1 VPIGSRRRL
10 PRAFFQRWLLIRIPG
25 VKVSRRTLIVYVV
38 AAVILVAGFLIF
50 PRATDIPDEDT
61 AIAPAPADPQVDAS
75 PAAAVDDGSI
85 GLDDLGAPDD
95 PLPAPLPSLSS
106 GEPVLNDH
114 GADELARRILEGGP
128 DFLPALIAALQASG
142 IGIVGPGN
150 VEVTRPA
157 EPWQAMVM
165 QRWEV
170 RLAAATVLPE
180 RSVTLSLTDVAAFLI
195 EVLPALKGAPVE
207 QLIVDDLR
215 AIAESP
221 VPTKR
226 FFGRFLAALGR
237 NATSHTPYDL
247 LGTVDPQTIRLNGL
261 QASLILRR
269 LAADIGIRA
278 SGMNAASPKETAS
291 LIDRLGNLIATTVHA
306 QGRTACALSET
317 TQTVLDAVAF
327 GSSMAWGGFQVGELG
342 MGGLMERLGIGNLGP
357 AASIVSTLLAYAQFI
372 AIYSALEADVS
383 IDSQPLVRT
392 KKTTEARERKK
403 LTAIVKLNV
412 GNAEMLNCFR
422 FLLAPLGLDFNLGND
437 GPVKGAHVSWYGVEG
452 FDESAGP
459 LHGGPDAIV
468 RLTSDGAGPVT
479 DAVTG
484 DDGKVRVTVEGRP
497 QRQQISNDATEVPKS
512 AKVRLQVALKGADL
526 FGDLQEAAG
535 TAASGLVGLATVP
548 LSILMRAQWASV
560 GHYRFSVTDWRDGPA
575 QWTGTITYT
584 RVTKWNRSSSGKGGS
599 SQQDYNDTL
608 RMDVEV
614 TGMADLP
621 SVFGNSAAVM
631 EARARAMHTEVND
644 RSGVK
649 LVMCNRVVRQSTYSQ
664 VDNGEGSGAG
674 TARVSL
680 GISADGQY
688 SVSVHPE
695 VIITY
700 RSTYRA
706 VQNNVDGRKQ
716 CGITTTTSSSS
727 SSGTEPATV
736 DIQGD
741 GMVDPSKPDRLTG
754 KTEEKEGDTTKTI
767 TWDLQRR

>member
-1 VPIGSRRRL
+1 M
-10 PRAFFQRWLLIRIPG
+10 
-25 VKVSRRTLIVYVV
+25 KVSRRTLVLCLAVAIV
-38 AAVILVAGFLIF
+38 LVTGFLIL
-50 PRATDIPDEDT
+50 PRSTDVPDEEPAVAT
-61 AIAPAPADPQVDAS
+61 AITSPQVDPA

-95 PLPAPLPSLSS
+95 ALPAPLASLPG
-106 GEPVLNDH
+106 GEPVLSDQ
-114 GADELARRILEGGP
+114 GADDLARRILEAGP

-142 IGIVGPGN
+142 IGVVGPEN
-150 VEVTRPA
+150 VEVTKPA
-157 EPWQAMVM
+157 EPWQGMVM

-170 RLAAATVLPE
+170 RLAAATMLPE
-180 RSVTLSLTDVAAFLI
+180 RSVTLSLTDLAAFLI

-215 AIAESP
+215 AIAESQ

-237 NATSHTPYDL
+237 NATSHEPYDL

-261 QASLILRR
+261 QTSLILRR
-269 LAADIGIRA
+269 LAADIAIRA
-278 SGMNAASPKETAS
+278 GDTNVASPKKTAS
-291 LIDRLGNLIATTVHA
+291 LIDRLVNLVATPVFA
-306 QGRTACALSET
+306 QGTACAFSER
-317 TQTVLDAVAF
+317 TQTIMDIAAF
-327 GSSMAWGGFQVGELG
+327 GSSMVWGGFQVGEMG
-342 MGGLMERLGIGNLGP
+342 MGGVMDRAGLGKLGP
-357 AASIVSTLLAYAQFI
+357 AAAIVSTLLAYAQFI
-372 AIYSALEADVS
+372 AVYSALEADVS
-383 IDSQPLVRT
+383 LDAPPLVRT
-392 KKTTEARERKK
+392 KNTQPGQRRE
-403 LTAIVKLNV
+403 LTATVKLNV
-412 GNAEMLNCFR
+412 GNAEMLNCMR
-422 FLLAPLGLDFNLGND
+422 VLLIAVGLDFNLGNN
-437 GPVKGAHVSWYGVEG
+437 GPVKGAIVSWEGVQG
-452 FDESAGP
+452 FDDTVWFTSAGS
-459 LHGGPDAIV
+459 GPI
-468 RLTSDGAGPVT
+468 R

-484 DDGKVRVTVEGRP
+484 EDGKVRVSVEGRP
-497 QRQQISNDATEVPKS
+497 QRQRLPDDAAEVPKS

-560 GHYRFSVTDWRDGPA
+560 GHYRFPVTDWREGPA
-575 QWTGTITYT
+575 QWAGTIKYT
-584 RVTKWNRSSSGKGGS
+584 EVTKWNRSSSGKGGS
-599 SQQDYNDTL
+599 SQQAYNDTL
-608 RMDVEV
+608 TLDVEV
-614 TGMADLP
+614 TGNAESQGP
-621 SVFGNSAAVM
+621 SVFLGSGAAVL
-631 EARARAMHTEVND
+631 EGRARANHTEVND
-644 RSGVK
+644 RSGVN
-649 LVMCNRVVRQSTYSQ
+649 LVMCNRVVRESTYSQ

-688 SVSVHPE
+688 SVSVHPD

-716 CGITTTTSSSS
+716 CGITTTTSSNS
-727 SSGTEPATV
+727 SSGTKSATV

-754 KTEEKEGDTTKTI
+754 KTEEKEGDTTKTL

>member
-1 VPIGSRRRL
+1 M
-10 PRAFFQRWLLIRIPG
+10 
-25 VKVSRRTLIVYVV
+25 KVSRRTLVVCLAVAIV
-38 AAVILVAGFLIF
+38 LVAGFLLL
-50 PRATDIPDEDT
+50 PRSTDDPNGET
-61 AIAPAPADPQVDAS
+61 AAETTTAAPPVEAS

-95 PLPAPLPSLSS
+95 ALPTPLASLPS
-106 GEPVLNDH
+106 GEPVLSDQ
-114 GADELARRILEGGP
+114 GADDLARRILEGGP
-128 DFLPALIAALQASG
+128 DFLPALVAALQASG
-142 IGIVGPGN
+142 IGIVGPEN
-150 VEVTRPA
+150 VEVTKPA
-157 EPWQAMVM
+157 EPWQGMVM

-180 RSVTLSLTDVAAFLI
+180 RSVTLSLTDLAAFLI
-195 EVLPALKGAPVE
+195 EVLPELKGAPIE

-215 AIAESP
+215 AIAGSQ

-237 NATSHTPYDL
+237 NATSHAPYDL
-247 LGTVDPQTIRLNGL
+247 LGTVDPQTIRLDGL
-261 QASLILRR
+261 QTSLILRR
-269 LAADIGIRA
+269 LAADIATRA
-278 SGMNAASPKETAS
+278 ESTHAASPKKAAS
-291 LIDRLGNLIATTVHA
+291 LVEHIENLFATPIYA
-306 QGRTACALSET
+306 QGRTVCAMSET
-317 TQTVLDAVAF
+317 TQTVLDAGAF
-327 GSSMAWGGFQVGELG
+327 GGSMVWGGFQVGELG

-357 AASIVSTLLAYAQFI
+357 AASIVSTLLSYAQFI

-392 KKTTEARERKK
+392 KKTTEARERKQ

-535 TAASGLVGLATVP
+535 TAAGGLVGLATVP
-548 LSILMRAQWASV
+548 ISMLMRAQWASV
-560 GHYRFSVTDWRDGPA
+560 GHFRFAVTDWRDGPV
-575 QWTGTITYT
+575 QWAGTVKYT
-584 RVTKWNRSSSGKGGS
+584 KVTKWTRAQSGKGGHS
-599 SQQDYNDTL
+599 TREFNEAWTVD
-608 RMDVEV
+608 MDI
-614 TGMADLP
+614 TGTAGAP
-621 SVFGNSAAVM
+621 SLFGSSAASLD
-631 EARARAMHTEVND
+631 ARARANYAKSDSNTGVN
-644 RSGVK
+644 
-649 LVMCNRVVRQSTYSQ
+649 LVMCNRVVRESTYSQ
-664 VDNGEGSGAG
+664 VDTGEGSGAG
-674 TARVSL
+674 TAGISL

-688 SVSVHPE
+688 S
-695 VIITY
+695 ITVRPDVTLMY
-700 RSTYRA
+700 KSA
-706 VQNNVDGRKQ
+706 HNMQQNNVDGTKQ
-716 CGITTTTSSSS
+716 CGITTTTSSNN
-727 SSGTEPATV
+727 SSGTGRIDV

-741 GMVDPSKPDRLTG
+741 GTIDPSKPDRLTG
-754 KTEEKEGDTTKTI
+754 KTEEKEGDTTKTL